1 MKNWDAILG
10 AGSIVLMLIA
20 VILLLS
26 NFKEG
31 RFYFLALAF
40 YLLQVTFLNL
50 DSTRVFVI
58 PDAVRGDI
66 VFFHS
71 ILELPTLIVFFLYFA
86 EDQKMRKL
94 IFYTIG
100 AYILFDLIVC
110 LFLGLT
116 DPALTIIIGP
126 GLALITGFSFYFF
139 VEHLK
144 LAISKRMETGKAFL
158 TGATVFAYLCFTL
171 IYILYYLMQSQYIN
185 DIYAIYYSTYIIFAV
200 FLITGLL
207 LIMSAKRQ
215 KAKSQPIKKENRKED
230 ENSFQFL

>member
-1 MKNWDAILG
+1 MKYWDAILG
-10 AGSIVLMLIA
+10 AGSIVLMLISI
-20 VILLLS
+20 VLLLI

-40 YLLQVTFLNL
+40 YLSQVTFLNL
-50 DSTRVFVI
+50 DSTRVFII
-58 PDAVRGDI
+58 PDSVRGNI

-71 ILELPTLIVFFLYFA
+71 FLELPTLLIFFLYFA
-86 EDQKMRKL
+86 KDQMMRKL
-94 IFYTIG
+94 IFYIIG
-100 AYILFDLIVC
+100 AYIVFDLVIC
-110 LFLGLT
+110 LVLGLT
-116 DPALTIIIGP
+116 DTTLTVIIGP
-126 GLALITGFSFYFF
+126 GLVLITGFGFYFF

>member
-1 MKNWDAILG
+1 MKYWDAILG
-10 AGSIVLMLIA
+10 AVSIVLMLITI
-20 VILLLS
+20 VLLLL

-40 YLLQVTFLNL
+40 YLCQVTVLNL
-50 DSTRVFVI
+50 DSTRVFII
-58 PDAVRGDI
+58 PDSVRGNI

-71 ILELPTLIVFFLYFA
+71 FLELPTLLVFFLYFA
-86 EDQKMRKL
+86 KDQMVKKL
-94 IFYTIG
+94 IFYIIG
-100 AYILFDLIVC
+100 AYAIFDLVIC
-110 LFLGLT
+110 FSLGLT
-116 DPALTIIIGP
+116 DTTLTIIIGP
-126 GLALITGFSFYFF
+126 GLVLITIFSFYFF

-144 LAISKRMETGKAFL
+144 LAISKRKETGKAFL

-171 IYILYYLMQSQYIN
+171 IYILYYLMQSKYLN

-215 KAKSQPIKKENRKED
+215 KLKSQPIKKENRKED